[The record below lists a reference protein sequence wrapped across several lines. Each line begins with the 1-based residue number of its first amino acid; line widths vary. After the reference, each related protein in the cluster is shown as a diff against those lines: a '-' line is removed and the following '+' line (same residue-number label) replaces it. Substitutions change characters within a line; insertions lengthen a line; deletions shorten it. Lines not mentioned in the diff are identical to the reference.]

1 MEETEALK
9 GSATILYYSIGDV
22 CHYMFVQTHRMFSTK
37 SEP

>member
-22 CHYMFVQTHRMFSTK
+22 CQSIFIEAVRAK
-37 SEP
+37 VRLL